1 MQETS
6 ARLLR
11 LLSMLQ
17 VRPDWAGAELAT
29 RLGITPRTL
38 RRDVQRLRGL
48 GYPVH
53 ASPGVAGGYRLGAGS
68 ALPPLLLDD
77 DEAVAVV
84 VSLRT
89 AASRT
94 VTGIEETSLRALAKL
109 DQVLPAR
116 LRERTAALQLATVPL
131 PSPAPTI
138 DPANLTVIAR
148 ACSSHLRL
156 SFTYTD
162 FSGTVSTR
170 SVEPHRIVHT
180 GHRWYLV
187 ARDLDRDDWRNFRV
201 DRIGTPESAGAR
213 FVPRDPPD
221 AAAFVAASV
230 TAAPYRFRARVIMH
244 APASVIA
251 ERMPPTVG
259 VLEDAGPDRCLLTTG
274 SDSLD
279 ALAFHLAMLGAG
291 FTVLEPAELIEHLSA
306 LAGRLRAAAR
316 LSAGAPARQAH
327 SR

>member
-17 VRPDWAGAELAT
+17 ARPDWTGAELAQ
-29 RLGITPRTL
+29 RLDITGRTL

-77 DEAVAVV
+77 EEAVAVV

-89 AASRT
+89 AASHT

-109 DQVLPAR
+109 EQVLPAR

-131 PSPAPTI
+131 PSLAPTI
-138 DPANLTVIAR
+138 DAERLTVIAR
-148 ACSSHLRL
+148 ACRSHLRL
-156 SFTYTD
+156 TFSYTD
-162 FSGTVSTR
+162 HGGAVTAR

-187 ARDLDRDDWRNFRV
+187 ARDVDRDDWRNFRV
-201 DRIGTPESAGAR
+201 DRIGAPEPTGIR

-221 AAAFVAASV
+221 AASFVARSV
-230 TAAPYRFRARVIMH
+230 TAAPYRFRASVIVH
-244 APASVIA
+244 APAPDIA
-251 ERMPPTVG
+251 ERVPPTVG
-259 VLEDAGPDRCLLTTG
+259 VLEPSGEDSCLLTTG

-279 ALAFHLAMLGAG
+279 ALAFHLAELGAD
-291 FTVLEPAELIEHLSA
+291 FTVIEPPELIRHVRA
-306 LAGRLRAAAR
+306 LAGRLGRAAR
-316 LSAGAPARQAH
+316 LSAG
-327 SR
+327 